1 MPSQKIETGHQDVVH
16 DVARDYYYG
25 DRMATAS
32 SETTIK
38 IIGVGSSSHQH
49 LAILSC
55 HQGPVQFVR
64 LHTMIT
70 SCNCDGE
77 VIICKEGNKPDEWT
91 QAHVFTEQNG
101 SLPKSVTKLVP
112 TPKLILHMLHDVAT
126 ESKGLLPIC

>member
-55 HQGPVQFVR
+55 HQGPVWWIAYHELFSS
-64 LHTMIT
+64 TP
-70 SCNCDGE
+70 CNTELPSRSKAADGE
-77 VIICKEGNKPDEWT
+77 WWKVST
-91 QAHVFTEQNG
+91 V
-101 SLPKSVTKLVP
+101 
-112 TPKLILHMLHDVAT
+112 
-126 ESKGLLPIC
+126 ES